1 MISHFFS
8 DSGHSFYTALVT
20 AHDGTTAVDEQGNV
34 IAVISEDQLRNTAV
48 ISEDQLRNTAY
59 EYIPSQDEQHSLQTL
74 QTRDAL
80 QAAME
85 SAEVDKIELL
95 RVPEDHNNIIFEN
108 SDSNSQSQSHVSI
121 LKIILHSV
129 LSSNLLDSSISIGA
143 PPPKSEND

>member
-1 MISHFFS
+1 M
-8 DSGHSFYTALVT
+8 
-20 AHDGTTAVDEQGNV
+20 

-59 EYIPSQDEQHSLQTL
+59 EYIQNTSQDVEQHTTLQTL

-95 RVPEDHNNIIFEN
+95 RAPDENHHNIIFEN
-108 SDSNSQSQSHVSI
+108 TDSNSQSQSNVRIFQKQGFFNALLQHLQFVYLCSRGSTSEFAPPLYI
-121 LKIILHSV
+121 GIRKIIIK
-129 LSSNLLDSSISIGA
+129 NI
-143 PPPKSEND
+143 

>member
-1 MISHFFS
+1 M
-8 DSGHSFYTALVT
+8 
-20 AHDGTTAVDEQGNV
+20 

-59 EYIPSQDEQHSLQTL
+59 EYIQNTSQDVEQHTTLQTL

-95 RVPEDHNNIIFEN
+95 RAPDENHHNIIFEN
-108 SDSNSQSQSHVSI
+108 TDSNSQSQSHVRI
-121 LKIILHSV
+121 FQKKKAFFNALLQHLKFVYSLY
-129 LSSNLLDSSISIGA
+129 
-143 PPPKSEND
+143 

>member
-1 MISHFFS
+1 M
-8 DSGHSFYTALVT
+8 
-20 AHDGTTAVDEQGNV
+20 

-59 EYIPSQDEQHSLQTL
+59 EYIQNTSQDVEQHTTLQTL

-95 RVPEDHNNIIFEN
+95 RAHDENHHNIIFEN
-108 SDSNSQSQSHVSI
+108 TDSNSQSQSHVRIFQKQSFF
-121 LKIILHSV
+121 
-129 LSSNLLDSSISIGA
+129 
-143 PPPKSEND
+143 

>member
-1 MISHFFS
+1 M
-8 DSGHSFYTALVT
+8 T

-95 RVPEDHNNIIFEN
+95 RVPLSMHFK
-108 SDSNSQSQSHVSI
+108 HI
-121 LKIILHSV
+121 LILHTK
-129 LSSNLLDSSISIGA
+129 LGNL
-143 PPPKSEND
+143 